1 MNYNALLKIEQPTRL
16 AWLKQTLSL
25 PEIELSQLPAKVS
38 QRLWVSP
45 AEFLVV
51 TSAPVLAQWALQVSG
66 SWRPALPEATKRR
79 GPKPVYQDWSVML
92 VALVQV
98 AWQMEYAEVI
108 DYFRGHPQTAE
119 VAGFAAGRVIS
130 IGQYWER
137 RRAIGVL
144 PFWFL
149 FIAFVAQLI
158 WLGVITGTDVILDAT
173 TLQGW
178 FRTDLEAKWSFPKPW
193 KGSVWGYKVH
203 TLLCRWSQLPIMFL
217 VTPANRQDSPFAIT
231 LLTLA
236 AVCLELPITLVRADA
251 GYFTLPI
258 MCFIRTVLKASF
270 VIDYNLRRQGK
281 RFLATLFF
289 VDQWRFH
296 LRPRAIIE
304 RHFAWAKRYFGLQQ
318 AHWCGLIAAYQQTAL
333 VYSTMLAVAL
343 IAHRYQRPELA
354 GSRTHVLAHKTLA

>member
-1 MNYNALLKIEQPTRL
+1 MNYTALLPIEPTPL
-16 AWLKQTLSL
+16 VWLKQSLGL
-25 PEIELSQLPAKVS
+25 PEIALSCLPAKLS

-45 AEFLVV
+45 AEFLEV
-51 TSAPVLAQWALQVSG
+51 TSAPVLAQWAVQVSG
-66 SWRPALPEATKRR
+66 RWRPALPEPTSRR
-79 GPKPVYQDWSVML
+79 GPKPVYEDWSVML

-108 DYFRGHPQTAE
+108 DYFRAHPQTAQL
-119 VAGFAAGRVIS
+119 AGFSPERVIS
-130 IGQYWER
+130 IGHYWER

-158 WLGVITGTDVILDAT
+158 YLGVITGTDVILDAT
-173 TLQGW
+173 TLQAW
-178 FRTDLEAKWSFPKPW
+178 FRHDPEAKWSFPKPW

-203 TLLCRWSQLPIMFL
+203 TLLCRWSQLPVMFL
-217 VTPANRQDSPFAIT
+217 VTPAHRQDSPFAIT

-236 AVCLELPITLVRADA
+236 AVCLGLPIALVRADA

-289 VDQWRFH
+289 IEQWRFH

-318 AHWCGLIAAYQQTAL
+318 AHWSGLIAAYQHTAL
-333 VYSTMLAVAL
+333 VYCTMLAVAL
-343 IAHRYQRPELA
+343 IAHRYQRPDLA
-354 GSRTHVLAHKTLA
+354 GSRTRVLAVKSLA